1 MATAR
6 KHCHHQLMRV
16 ATPNPVLAS
25 DVTVLLAILGRF
37 EGDLRGGAQDDHAV
51 RTLGDRCRIAGLLT
65 ADAPLTRET
74 VSAVLESI
82 GQRLRFALGEYEEDP
97 TA

>member
-1 MATAR
+1 
-6 KHCHHQLMRV
+6 MREV
-16 ATPNPVLAS
+16 TPNPVLAG
-25 DVTVLLAILGRF
+25 DVAVLLAVLGRC
-37 EGDLRGGAQDDHAV
+37 EGDLRGGVQDEHAI
-51 RTLGDRCRIAGLLT
+51 RTLGERCRVAGLLT